1 MVSPTEEACSDLKL
15 TVVQLLAEL
24 TRVRHAAVA
33 EHVVVSPPVKVGVV
47 GLRWEFIKEKRVRKK
62 VRTKP

>member
-1 MVSPTEEACSDLKL
+1 MVLPPEEACSDLKL

-47 GLRWEFIKEKRVRKK
+47 GLRWEFI
-62 VRTKP
+62 